1 MDYKAEI
8 VSTLSG
14 LSCPVAFQ
22 NYVPPKGQPAPNSYV
37 TFFCYSEICED
48 YAENAEIASKYSVQ
62 IDVWSK
68 TNEFETIAAQIKT
81 AMLAAGWVGYS
92 AQDMYE
98 NDTKIFRKMIQ
109 MEIKA

>member
-1 MDYKAEI
+1 VDYKAEI

-14 LSCPVAFQ
+14 LSCPVAFF
-22 NYVPPKGQPAPNSYV
+22 NYTGTATTYV
-37 TFFCYSEICED
+37 TFFCYSENCED
-48 YAENAEIASKYSVQ
+48 YAENTEIASKYSVQ

-68 TNEFETIAAQIKT
+68 TNAFETIAGQIKT